1 MIRSYLSLAFPF
13 LAANVFSQFNATIT
27 VTDLGTGAPV
37 ENASVQLDGNSQ
49 STDALGQTVF
59 IGLAD
64 NTYEYTVS
72 AACYTSGLGS
82 ITIAGADADTAL
94 ALAALTTNN
103 VFFFVGSPLQIMGA
117 SVTLYDGAD
126 YNYTF
131 VTSDPFGDMVA
142 DVPYGEYSYSITI
155 PCYQPVSGTVT
166 VACNNGDGIAVFT
179 EPVEAT
185 TNNVFFFVGSPL
197 QIMGAS
203 VTLYDGSDYN
213 YTFVTS
219 DPFGDMVADVPYGEY
234 SYSITIPCY
243 QPVSG
248 TVTVTCNNGDGI
260 AVFTE
265 PVEATTNNVFFF
277 VGSPLQIMGS
287 TITLT
292 DGVDYNVSVVTSD
305 PFGDMVA
312 DVPYG
317 EYSYTITTPCYG
329 PVSGTVTV
337 ACNNGDGNAVFA
349 EPVEIAIDVTVTL
362 DGNVLTAAV
371 VGLDYQWVDCDNGN
385 APIEGAIGQ
394 SFEPTVN
401 GSYAVIITSG
411 DCSQTSACTAV
422 TITGIGD
429 SEGRDAFMVY
439 PNPFSDMITV
449 HSGGKAGSIRVE
461 VFNKA
466 GQMVVGET
474 HSGQELITVQ
484 TAHLPSGSYS
494 LRLTTRGAS
503 VTSRLVK

>member
-166 VACNNGDGIAVFT
+166 
-179 EPVEAT
+179 
-185 TNNVFFFVGSPL
+185 L
-197 QIMGAS
+197 
-203 VTLYDGSDYN
+203 
-213 YTFVTS
+213 
-219 DPFGDMVADVPYGEY
+219 
-234 SYSITIPCY
+234 
-243 QPVSG
+243 
-248 TVTVTCNNGDGI
+248 TCNNGDGI